1 MGTLPCGPV
10 GPDKAVCDKACEAAT
25 TLTATRPPLKSTGDF
40 RDGAGPVLAGTSGA
54 RQLTLRF
61 RKASQQRQ
69 RLPSRATNRLLNP
82 SNCRLRGLPRQR
94 QCSIHF
100 GVSERRRSGFN
111 HISFLHAQVSDVPT
125 HWGVVAKPD

>member
-61 RKASQQRQ
+61 RKASLQRQ
-69 RLPSRATNRLLNP
+69 RLPSRAT
-82 SNCRLRGLPRQR
+82 SGLM
-94 QCSIHF
+94 QCSK
-100 GVSERRRSGFN
+100 
-111 HISFLHAQVSDVPT
+111 SFREPASSRHQDHPL
-125 HWGVVAKPD
+125 